1 MKKKKRQNYLSVY
14 VLHIVH
20 EISYFVVSF
29 VRFIWVSRYLRLE
42 LETAPPFY
50 VVIRATRGSRRLQY
64 KGRYLHF
71 SDILRP
77 WVLVRPR
84 KSNPRPS
91 ALQSNALP
99 TKLVLPRQDNGNER
113 GCLSNKIFK
122 YCLEIRLKTPP
133 FFDPWREPGDVVFVA
148 GFSLWSVFQRDRRIS
163 RIVLRGNATGE
174 LEQSRWRRRKR
185 SK

>member
-1 MKKKKRQNYLSVY
+1 M
-14 VLHIVH
+14 
-20 EISYFVVSF
+20 
-29 VRFIWVSRYLRLE
+29 RFIWVSRYLRLE
-42 LETAPPFY
+42 LETGPPFY
-50 VVIRATRGSRRLQY
+50 VVIRATRRPRRLQY

-91 ALQSNALP
+91 PLQSSALP
-99 TKLVLPRQDNGNER
+99 TELVLPRQDNGNER
-113 GCLSNKIFK
+113 GCLSNKILK

-133 FFDPWREPGDVVFVA
+133 FFDPWRQPGDVVFVA

-174 LEQSRWRRRKR
+174 LEQSRWRRRKG